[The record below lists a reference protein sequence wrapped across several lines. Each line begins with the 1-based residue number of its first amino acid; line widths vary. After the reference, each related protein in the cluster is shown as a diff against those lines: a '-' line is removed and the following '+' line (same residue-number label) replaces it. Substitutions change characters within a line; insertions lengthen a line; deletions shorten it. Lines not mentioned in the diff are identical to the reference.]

1 MDDQEKDLYSL
12 VFFPNILSLN
22 KIEYINANKERF
34 RNEFELLNA
43 LKDYIEDQVSKEII
57 ARVKLKIKE
66 FMK

>member
-43 LKDYIEDQVSKEII
+43 LKDYIEDQVSKKII